1 MKKSALLLNLIQ
13 HLDRKKAV
21 PNRSPIKGNAGYTI
35 IELLVVV
42 LIVGIL
48 ATIAAPSWLGFI
60 SQRRVNVSNE
70 AVFRALQEAQS
81 LAKNRKLS
89 YSVSFRTQDN
99 VPEVAI
105 YPKDSTPSAA
115 QWRSLSKDL
124 SIKPGQLILGT
135 NLQGENQRRANVDYN
150 LQTDEKITFDYLG
163 ALYTGTSVPN
173 ANSTDLTIVVAA
185 NNRGGAVESTI
196 RCVKVKTLLGA
207 ITTGKG
213 KSECG
218 V

>member
-1 MKKSALLLNLIQ
+1 MKKSVLLLNLIQ
-13 HLDRKKAV
+13 HLDQKKSV
-21 PNRSPIKGNAGYTI
+21 PNRSPIKGHAGYTI

-42 LIVGIL
+42 LIIGIL

-60 SQRRVNVSNE
+60 NQRRVNVINDG
-70 AVFRALQEAQS
+70 VFRALQEAQN

-105 YPKDSTPSAA
+105 YPKDSTPGAA

-124 SIKPGQLILGT
+124 SIKPGQILIGT

-150 LQTDEKITFDYLG
+150 LQPEEKITFDYLG

-207 ITTGKG
+207 LTTGQG

>member
-60 SQRRVNVSNE
+60 SQRRVNVANE